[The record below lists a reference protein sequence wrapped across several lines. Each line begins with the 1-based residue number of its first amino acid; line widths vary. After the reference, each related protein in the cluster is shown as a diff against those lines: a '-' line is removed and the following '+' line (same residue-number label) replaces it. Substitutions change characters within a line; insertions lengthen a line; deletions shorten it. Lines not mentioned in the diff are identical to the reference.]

1 MRSDQNSKKQT
12 TQSKTEAED
21 ADDGRGVIYI
31 GHLPFGFFEQQL
43 KGFFTQFGTVTR
55 LRVSRNPKT
64 GRSRHYGFV
73 EFLERDVAAIAA
85 DTMDGYVMHSIHEFG
100 LKCSAVT

>member
-1 MRSDQNSKKQT
+1 MILTLRSDQNSKKQT
-12 TQSKTEAED
+12 TQSKTTEETNE

-55 LRVSRNPKT
+55 VRVSRNPKT

-73 EFLERDVAAIAA
+73 EFLERDVAVIAA
-85 DTMDGYVMHSIHEFG
+85 DTMDGYV
-100 LKCSAVT
+100 T